1 MSLRRLFQTPPP
13 DVAIEIDHAQ
23 VCAARLVWRGNQA
36 VIAAHAREPLPAGAV
51 VPALA
56 ALNMNDVPLVAKAIG
71 RVLAELGKPS
81 RVALVVPDPV
91 AKVSLLKLEKV
102 PAKAADLQEIVRWQ
116 VRKTAPFPIEQA
128 VLSVSPGIAA
138 ADGGAEMI
146 VSLARA
152 DVIQQYEQACLM
164 AGAEA
169 GLVDIATFS
178 VINAILA
185 APNAPGTGPSTLRE
199 ATGSGAPLAASRGD
213 WLLVH
218 VTDSYLTLAVMRG
231 STLLFFRHRGE
242 EAEGGLADL
251 VHQTA
256 MYYEDRLHGSGFAR
270 VLIAGG
276 GRLPGGA
283 ESERRSLEERL
294 KIGVES
300 VDPRLAAA
308 LVDRI
313 GASPELLDMLT
324 PLTGMLLR
332 EGRVA

>member
-1 MSLRRLFQTPPP
+1 MSLRSLFHTPPP
-13 DVAIEIDHAQ
+13 DVAIEIDHAH
-23 VCAARLVWRGNQA
+23 VGAARLVWRGNQA
-36 VIAAHAREPLPAGAV
+36 VVAAHAQEALPPGAV

-56 ALNMNDVPLVAKAIG
+56 SLNMADVPLVAQVIG
-71 RVLAELGKPS
+71 RVLAQLGSTPA
-81 RVALVVPDPV
+81 RVALIVPDTV

-128 VLSVSPGIAA
+128 VLSVSPGVTA
-138 ADGGAEMI
+138 ADGSCEMV

-169 GLVDIATFS
+169 GLVDIASFS
-178 VINAILA
+178 VLNAVLA
-185 APNAPGTGPSTLRE
+185 APGGPS
-199 ATGSGAPLAASRGD
+199 GD

-218 VTDSYLTLAVMRG
+218 ITDTYLTLAVMRDQ
-231 STLLFFRHRGE
+231 SLLFFRHRGE
-242 EAEGGLADL
+242 EAEGTLADL
-251 VHQTA
+251 IHQTA
-256 MYYEDRLHGSGFAR
+256 MYYEDRLHGGGFAR

-276 GRLPGGA
+276 ARLPGGA
-283 ESERRSLEERL
+283 ESVRRGLEERL
-294 KIGVES
+294 RIGVES
-300 VDPRLAAA
+300 VDPRNAAV

-313 GASPELLDMLT
+313 GASPELLDVLA
-324 PLTGMLLR
+324 PLVGMLVR

>member
-1 MSLRRLFQTPPP
+1 MSLRSLFQTPPP

-23 VCAARLVWRGNQA
+23 VGAARLVWRGSQA
-36 VIAAHAREPLPAGAV
+36 VISAHAREALPAGAV
-51 VPALA
+51 VPSLA

-81 RVALVVPDPV
+81 RVALVLPDMV
-91 AKVSLLKLEKV
+91 AKVSLLKLDKV
-102 PAKAADLQEIVRWQ
+102 PAKAADLHEIVRWQ

-138 ADGGAEMI
+138 ADGSAEMV

-164 AGAEA
+164 AGAQA
-169 GLVDIATFS
+169 GIVDIATFS

-185 APNAPGTGPSTLRE
+185 APNAPG
-199 ATGSGAPLAASRGD
+199 GD

-218 VTDSYLTLAVMRG
+218 VTDTYLTLAVMRG
-231 STLLFFRHRGE
+231 SSLLFFRHRGE

-283 ESERRSLEERL
+283 ESERKSLEERL

-300 VDPRLAAA
+300 VDPRQAAA

-313 GASPELLDMLT
+313 GASPELLDMLA